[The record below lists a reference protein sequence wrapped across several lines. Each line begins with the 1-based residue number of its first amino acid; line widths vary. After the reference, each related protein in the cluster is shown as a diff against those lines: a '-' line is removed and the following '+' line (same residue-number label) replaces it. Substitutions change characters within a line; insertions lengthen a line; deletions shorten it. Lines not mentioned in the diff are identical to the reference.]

1 MQCRNDRDPFMRRI
15 TRDKISYFFTADAE
29 PVLSIRPPETVI
41 VETQDSTS
49 GILEKESDIL
59 PSTDELTKMGIGG
72 INPVTGPIFVEGAD
86 PGDCLVVDIREIKCG
101 AYGICTL
108 GPGLGGLSG
117 PYSVQPPVPA
127 RTKICP
133 IEDGRVLFPIKTGK
147 HIELP
152 LRPIIGTIGVAP
164 RVEKIATAWHG
175 QEHCG
180 NVDSPD
186 IAPGNKV
193 VLRAN
198 VSGGLLS
205 LGDIAAITGDGELC
219 ISHIDTTSETTIA
232 VDLVKKEDARYMNWP
247 QIELPDSIGSIGCP
261 MSGSLDDAYRA
272 AYSDLVQRMEK
283 FYGFDLLEAYQL
295 VSCVGEVR
303 VNQGIDPS
311 WYCCTAKIM
320 KRFLQPR

>member
-1 MQCRNDRDPFMRRI
+1 MRRI
-15 TRDKISYFFTADAE
+15 TRDKISYYFTADSD
-29 PVLSIRPPETVI
+29 PVLKIRPPETII

-49 GILEKESDIL
+49 GLLKKEDDIL
-59 PSTDELTKMGIGG
+59 PSTTELARMGIGG
-72 INPVTGPIFVEGAD
+72 INPVTGPIFVEGAE
-86 PGDCLVVDIREIKCG
+86 PGDCLVVEIKEIKCG
-101 AYGICTL
+101 TYGICTL

-133 IEDGRVLFPIKTGK
+133 IIDNHVLFPVRNGK

-152 LRPIIGTIGVAP
+152 VKPIIGTIGVAP
-164 RVEKIATAWHG
+164 RSEKIATAWHG

-186 IAPGNKV
+186 MVPGNKV
-193 VLRAN
+193 ILRAN

-205 LGDIAAITGDGELC
+205 LGDIAVVTGDGELC
-219 ISHIDTTSETTIA
+219 VSHIDTISETAVTI
-232 VDLVKKEDARYMNWP
+232 DLLKKKDAKYMNWP
-247 QIELPDSIGSIGCP
+247 QIEYADSIGSIGCP
-261 MSGSLDDAYRA
+261 ISGSLDDSYRA
-272 AYSDLVQRMEK
+272 AYSDIVQRMAT
-283 FYGFDLLEAYQL
+283 FYGFDLMDAYQL
-295 VSCVGEVR
+295 VSCIGEVR

-320 KRFLQPR
+320 KRFLQPK